1 MEVLT
6 FLTKNELNS
15 KNTIKVKKTGRT
27 TETTYGY
34 LIKFNKHKRVSANLS
49 LTANSNAS
57 YVLETPY
64 VVRNMYKYKPFFRNG
79 DSGSAVFVLGEKD
92 QPDKALGIVFG
103 FSNDR
108 MHSFVCNIEQILTK
122 LDLKLVR
129 YPPDAWVWSMED

>member
-6 FLTKNELNS
+6 AVTKNELNF

-34 LIKFNKHKRVSANLS
+34 LIKFNKHRRVSANLS
-49 LTANSNAS
+49 LTATSDAP
-57 YVLETPY
+57 YRLETPY
-64 VVRNMYKYKPFFRNG
+64 VVRNMYKNKPFFKKG

-92 QPDKALGIVFG
+92 QPDKALGIAFG
-103 FSNDR
+103 FSNDGK
-108 MHSFVCNIEQILTK
+108 HTFVCNIEQILTK

-129 YPPDAWVWSMED
+129 CPPDAWVWSMED